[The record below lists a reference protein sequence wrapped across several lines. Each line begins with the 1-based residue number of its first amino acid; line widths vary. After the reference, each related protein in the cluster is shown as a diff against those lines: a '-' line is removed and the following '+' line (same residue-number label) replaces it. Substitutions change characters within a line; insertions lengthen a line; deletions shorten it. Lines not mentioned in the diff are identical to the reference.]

1 MNIFKKI
8 DLKIKAKS
16 KEEYKQLKQEYK
28 DLSAGYKLLKNE
40 YKTKKRE
47 YTHQQYIIA
56 QYNKRM
62 DEFVRKS
69 KSIPRPNMDI
79 PQDRIVN
86 FKHSGKIGDIIYSIP
101 AIKALCGNS
110 GASLYLNLDKP
121 VGYPPYMKNSLSV
134 KLNKTVFEMA
144 YPLLM
149 AQPEIKN
156 CKIYHDEKIDVDLDL
171 FRELPLDLDKGHISR
186 WHFLLYPG
194 TYPLNE
200 AWLNVPEVNPVAKNA
215 IVLARSQRYV
225 APGIDYS
232 FLRKYPEVL
241 FIGLENEYQEMKQ
254 MVPNVIFQPINNF
267 LEMASIIAGAKLFIG
282 NQSSPFAIAE
292 GLKVNRL
299 LEVYFE
305 CPNVIPE
312 GNNGFEFCFQ
322 EQFEKLVKMRYE
334 DNAL

>member
-8 DLKIKAKS
+8 SLKIKANS
-16 KEEYKQLKQEYK
+16 KEEYKQLKREYK
-28 DLSAGYKLLKNE
+28 DLYAGYKALKSE

-47 YTHQQYIIA
+47 YTHEHYTIA
-56 QYNKRM
+56 HHNKRM
-62 DEFVRKS
+62 EDFVNKG
-69 KSIPRPNMDI
+69 KSIQPNIDI

-86 FKHSGKIGDIIYSIP
+86 FKHSGKVGDIIYSIP
-101 AIKALCGNS
+101 AIKALCGEY
-110 GASLYLNLDKP
+110 GADLYLNLNVP
-121 VGYPPYMKNSLSV
+121 VGYPPYMKNSSPV
-134 KLNKTVFEMA
+134 MLNRAIFEMV

-149 AQPEIKN
+149 AQPEIKS
-156 CKIYHDEKIDVDLDL
+156 CKPYHNEKIDVDLDL

-200 AWLNVPEVNPVAKNA
+200 AWLNITEVSSIAKDA
-215 IVLARSQRYV
+215 IILARSQRYI

-232 FLRKYPEVL
+232 FLKRYPKVL
-241 FIGLENEYQEMKQ
+241 FIGLQEEYQDMKER
-254 MVPNVIFQPINNF
+254 VPNIIYQPVSNF
-267 LEMASIIAGAKLFIG
+267 LEMASLIAGAKLFIG

-299 LEVYFE
+299 LEVYFDS
-305 CPNVIPE
+305 PHVIPE

-334 DNAL
+334 NI